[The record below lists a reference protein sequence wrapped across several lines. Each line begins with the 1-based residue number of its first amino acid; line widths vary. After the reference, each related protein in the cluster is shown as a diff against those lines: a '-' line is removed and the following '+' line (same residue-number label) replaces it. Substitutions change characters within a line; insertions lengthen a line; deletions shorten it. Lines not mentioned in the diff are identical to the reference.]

1 MRWRTTFIKTRRAGL
16 IRSAEATGPVAV
28 AGFAG
33 HILRRTRFAGHVVRR
48 TWFPAGVIRHGWR
61 ADHVT

>member
-16 IRSAEATGPVAV
+16 IRSAEATAPVAV
-28 AGFAG
+28 AG
-33 HILRRTRFAGHVVRR
+33 FAGHVVRR